1 MRRGRKKTRDD
12 KALKHKLTTKVNE
25 QNYLKLCHLLEQN
38 PQNDMSRLVRA
49 ILNNQPVRV
58 FTRDLTLDNL
68 MEELSRLRTEIK
80 HIGVNIN
87 QITRKFNIY
96 PEPQHKAFYAKMV
109 FQEYTA
115 IQPRIDRLID
125 IITPLAQKWLQ
136 E

>member
-1 MRRGRKKTRDD
+1 MKTQKKRRPKILT
-12 KALKHKLTTKVNE
+12 HVLTTKVSDSTYE
-25 QNYLKLCHLLEQN
+25 KLKRLLDQN

-68 MEELSRLRTEIK
+68 MEELARLRTEIK
-80 HIGVNIN
+80 HIGININ
-87 QITRKFNIY
+87 QVTRKFNTY
-96 PEPQHKAFYAKMV
+96 PEPQRKAFYAKTA
-109 FQEYTA
+109 FQEYLA
-115 IQPRIDRLID
+115 IEPKIDRLID

>member
-1 MRRGRKKTRDD
+1 MKSQKKRRPKILT
-12 KALKHKLTTKVNE
+12 HVLTTKVSDST
-25 QNYLKLCHLLEQN
+25 YSKLKHLLDQN

-68 MEELSRLRTEIK
+68 MEELTRLRTEIK

-87 QITRKFNIY
+87 QITRKFNSY
-96 PEPQHKAFYAKMV
+96 PEPQRKAFYAKMA
-109 FQEYTA
+109 FQEYLA
-115 IQPRIDRLID
+115 IEPRIDRLIN

>member
-1 MRRGRKKTRDD
+1 MRRGRKKTHDN

-25 QNYLKLCHLLEQN
+25 QTYLKLCRLLDQN

-68 MEELSRLRTEIK
+68 MEELTRLRTELK

-87 QITRKFNIY
+87 QITRKFNTY
-96 PEPQHKAFYAKMV
+96 PEPRRKAFYAKMA
-109 FQEYTA
+109 FQEYLA
-115 IQPRIDRLID
+115 IEPRIDLLID
-125 IITPLAQKWLQ
+125 IITPLARKWLQ

>member
-1 MRRGRKKTRDD
+1 MKSQKKRRPKILT
-12 KALKHKLTTKVNE
+12 HVLTTKVSDST
-25 QNYLKLCHLLEQN
+25 YSKLKHLLDQN

-68 MEELSRLRTEIK
+68 MEELTRLRTEIK

-87 QITRKFNIY
+87 QITRKFNSY
-96 PEPQHKAFYAKMV
+96 PEPQRKAFYAKMA
-109 FQEYTA
+109 FQEYLA
-115 IQPRIDRLID
+115 IEPRIDRLID

>member
-1 MRRGRKKTRDD
+1 MKSQKKRRPKILT
-12 KALKHKLTTKVNE
+12 HVLTTKVSDST
-25 QNYLKLCHLLEQN
+25 YSKLKHLLDQN

-68 MEELSRLRTEIK
+68 MEELTRLRTEIK

-87 QITRKFNIY
+87 QITRKFNTY
-96 PEPQHKAFYAKMV
+96 PEPQRKAFYAKMA
-109 FQEYTA
+109 FQEYLA
-115 IQPRIDRLID
+115 IEPRIDRLID

>member
-1 MRRGRKKTRDD
+1 MKSQKKRRPKILT
-12 KALKHKLTTKVNE
+12 HVLTTKVSDST
-25 QNYLKLCHLLEQN
+25 YSKLKNLLDQN

-68 MEELSRLRTEIK
+68 MEELTRLRTEIK

-87 QITRKFNIY
+87 QITRKFNSY
-96 PEPQHKAFYAKMV
+96 PEPQRKAFYAKMA
-109 FQEYTA
+109 FQEYLA
-115 IQPRIDRLID
+115 IEPRIDRLIN

>member
-25 QNYLKLCHLLEQN
+25 QTYLKLCRLLDQN

-68 MEELSRLRTEIK
+68 MEELTRLRIELK

-87 QITRKFNIY
+87 QITRKFNTY
-96 PEPQHKAFYAKMV
+96 PEPQRKAFYAKMA
-109 FQEYTA
+109 FQEYLA
-115 IQPRIDRLID
+115 IEPRIDRLIE

>member
-1 MRRGRKKTRDD
+1 MARKKISD
-12 KALKHKLTTKVNE
+12 AALLKHRVTTKIND
-25 QNYLKLCHLLEQN
+25 QTYLKLHRLLDQN

-49 ILNNQPVRV
+49 ILTNQPVRV
-58 FTRDLTLDNL
+58 FSRDITLDNV

-87 QITRKFNIY
+87 QITRKFNSY
-96 PEPQHKAFYAKMV
+96 PEPQRKAFYAKLA
-109 FQEYTA
+109 FQEYLA
-115 IQPRIDRLID
+115 IEPRITQLIN